1 MLTGQR
7 ASPRTAK
14 ACAAGC
20 PGGLEPRCRVGAA
33 EGAHV
38 ADRAFAA
45 VDACLSI
52 ARKHGLAPVQM
63 ALEWVMGQPFACL
76 AIFMVASRARLAT
89 ALGRADVTLTK
100 EARQAIDDAD
110 RAHPMRY

>member
-1 MLTGQR
+1 
-7 ASPRTAK
+7 
-14 ACAAGC
+14 
-20 PGGLEPRCRVGAA
+20 
-33 EGAHV
+33 
-38 ADRAFAA
+38 
-45 VDACLSI
+45 
-52 ARKHGLAPVQM
+52 M